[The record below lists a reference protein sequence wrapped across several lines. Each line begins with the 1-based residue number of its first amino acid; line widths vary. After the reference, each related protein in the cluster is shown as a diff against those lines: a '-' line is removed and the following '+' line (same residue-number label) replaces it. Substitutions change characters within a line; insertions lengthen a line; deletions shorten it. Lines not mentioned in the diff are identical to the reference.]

1 MNSSRER
8 IVVFVSP
15 AQKRALATKAQSMGI
30 SVSELVRRAVLAFDE
45 TAGDVRAA
53 HIVDSWRTPHAPDA
67 LDETLRR
74 IARVAAA
81 ADAPER
87 IESVAHVPSTAVE
100 AECEPL
106 EDSQS
111 VAAAVA
117 RALEHTPPPDACH
130 EPQAV
135 LDAETV
141 ARVIAHGSAATGA
154 GAARAP
160 RPRRPSK
167 TADTADT
174 DDTPPV

>member
-1 MNSSRER
+1 MNSNRER
-8 IVVFVSP
+8 IVVFVSA
-15 AQKRALATKAQSMGI
+15 AQKRALATRAQSMGI

-53 HIVDSWRTPHAPDA
+53 QIIDSWRTPHAPDA

-81 ADAPER
+81 ADASER
-87 IESVAHVPSTAVE
+87 IESTARVTPAAVE
-100 AECEPL
+100 AECEPPG
-106 EDSQS
+106 DSLS

-117 RALEHTPPPDACH
+117 RALAQTPPPDACD

-141 ARVIAHGSAATGA
+141 ARVIAHGASASGA
-154 GAARAP
+154 DAAHP
-160 RPRRPSK
+160 RGPRRRCK
-167 TADTADT
+167 TADTVDT